1 MRGTIIDYPRSTL
14 ELYQDFVRFSIET
27 SGSLDIICQP
37 WALQKIPY
45 DAMTLPSW
53 VCTTAKHP
61 YGILEDNRYVRVNAD
76 CLVDLAGL
84 GTHQYNASRRKGP
97 QYTFKDVGGSS
108 RLAAGGL
115 CFDNILQIAP
125 PALRATIPLEWA
137 ELAGWDTSKR
147 RKPEEF
153 WRTLVADRTSDGREP
168 PLIYKRACED
178 VLTGK
183 PGDVDIRGLL
193 SFSPPKIIHEFLKRV
208 ETVVWGRR
216 LIKTGE
222 GRLGLVPRESKEGDL
237 ICILLGCSV
246 PVVLRRIAEE
256 DTDAGVTLIGACYIH
271 GMMQGEALT
280 DNNDGVYGKS
290 GLKKFEIV

>member
-1 MRGTIIDYPRSTL
+1 MYK
-14 ELYQDFVRFSIET
+14 DFVKVLIEA

-37 WALQKIPY
+37 WALQTTPH
-45 DAMTLPSW
+45 DALTLPSW

-61 YGILEDNRYVRVNAD
+61 YGVLADNRYIRVNAD

-84 GTHQYNASRRKGP
+84 GTRQYNASGRGAP
-97 QYTFKDVGGSS
+97 QYTFKTVGGSL
-108 RLAAGGL
+108 RLVGGGL
-115 CFDNILQIAP
+115 CFDKILQIAP

-137 ELAGWDTSKR
+137 ELAGWETSMR

-153 WRTLVADRTSDGREP
+153 WRTLVADRTSDGRDP
-168 PLIYKRACED
+168 PLMYKRACED
-178 VLTGK
+178 VFMDK
-183 PGDVDIRGLL
+183 SGDVDIRGLL
-193 SFSPPKIIHEFLKRV
+193 LFSPKIIHEFLKRV

-216 LIKTGE
+216 LIKTRE

-256 DTDAGVTLIGACYIH
+256 DRDAGVTLIGACYIH
-271 GMMQGEALT
+271 GMMQGEALA
-280 DNNDGVYGKS
+280 DNSDRVS
-290 GLKKFEIV
+290 GPSGFKKFEIV